1 MPGFYAKVIVRKPSA
16 ESFQKGPFSRI
27 FHVSETTLISR
38 IGRFSSCDLF
48 DLPGFEPENT

>member
-1 MPGFYAKVIVRKPSA
+1 MPGFYAKVMVRNQPA
-16 ESFQKGPFSRI
+16 ESFQKRLFSCI